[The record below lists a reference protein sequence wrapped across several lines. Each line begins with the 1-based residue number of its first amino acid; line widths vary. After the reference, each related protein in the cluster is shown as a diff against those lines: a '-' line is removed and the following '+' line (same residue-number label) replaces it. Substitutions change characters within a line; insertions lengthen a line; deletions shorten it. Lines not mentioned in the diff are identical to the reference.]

1 MHNKKLHVVADENIS
16 GLEHFEKIAAVS
28 KISGRAISRENI
40 KHADALLVRSVSL
53 INKQLLENTAI
64 KFIASATSGID
75 HVDID
80 YLQKNNIQ
88 FAYAPGSN
96 ANAVVQYVFASLAF
110 LSQKYD
116 FDWRGLSFGIVG
128 AGHVGGLLADYLDKL
143 GINFSIY
150 DPFLPATHPYSDR
163 FATFNEVQQQDVISV
178 HTPLTTKGA
187 FPTHHLFDKQVI
199 HSLSK
204 NAILINSARGAVFD
218 NRALHQEYESHSWKC
233 VLDVWENEPDIFIP
247 LLRDVDLGTSHIAGY
262 SYEGKEQGS
271 AKIYQAFVEFFGFE
285 NVQAYPLDNNTRL
298 LEVPASSSELEQI
311 NQVILAAYA
320 IQDDYLQMLE
330 LANNPSVSFDA
341 LRKHYP
347 LRREFQSY
355 RLDYAAFTASA
366 EKTLRLLGFN

>member
-96 ANAVVQYVFASLAF
+96 ANSVVQYVFASLAF

-150 DPFLPATHPYSDR
+150 DPFLPTTHPYSDR